1 MKVLVKTKS
10 ENVVLVLPGTRDCI
24 DYFRHRVYDNIPD
37 MDRWESRG
45 LIERTPLKEDA
56 SDDVFL
62 SLFKKD
68 STKAVSNFL
77 KRYSNSVK
85 VEDEGETKEEK
96 VEKQEE
102 VVLEEVEKPQV
113 KVNTKSYKRR

>member
-45 LIERTPLKEDA
+45 LVERTPLKEDA

-85 VEDEGETKEEK
+85 VEDEGETKEEE

-102 VVLEEVEKPQV
+102 IVLEEVEKPQV

>member
-1 MKVLVKTKS
+1 MKVLVKAKS

>member
-1 MKVLVKTKS
+1 MKVLVKSKS

-24 DYFRHRVYDNIPD
+24 DFFRHRVYDNIPD

-45 LIERTPLKEDA
+45 LIERIPLKEDA

-68 STKAVSNFL
+68 STKALSDFL
-77 KRYSNSVK
+77 KRYSTSAKN
-85 VEDEGETKEEK
+85 EDEGKEKKEEAPK
-96 VEKQEE
+96 KEE
-102 VVLEEVEKPQV
+102 VVVKDVEKPQV
-113 KVNTKSYKRR
+113 KVTTKSYKRR

>member
-102 VVLEEVEKPQV
+102 IVLEEVEKPQV

>member
-68 STKAVSNFL
+68 SAKAVSNFL

-102 VVLEEVEKPQV
+102 VVLEEVEKLQV

>member
-68 STKAVSNFL
+68 SAKAVSNFL

-85 VEDEGETKEEK
+85 VEDEGETKEEE

-102 VVLEEVEKPQV
+102 IVLEEVEKPQV

>member
-1 MKVLVKTKS
+1 MKVLVKSKS

-45 LIERTPLKEDA
+45 LVERTPLKEDA

-85 VEDEGETKEEK
+85 VEDEGETKEEE

-102 VVLEEVEKPQV
+102 IVLEEVEKPQV

>member
-68 STKAVSNFL
+68 SAKAVSNFL

>member
-1 MKVLVKTKS
+1 MKVLVKSKS

-85 VEDEGETKEEK
+85 VEDEGETKEEE

-102 VVLEEVEKPQV
+102 IVLEEVEKPQV

>member
-10 ENVVLVLPGTRDCI
+10 ENIVLVLPGTRDCI